1 MMKIKN
7 PTFTKRYLY
16 REKLKKKTNPI
27 HVSYKILKK
36 NDYGGD
42 LIHFL
47 DASKH
52 SLHLTNLIQMLCRFL
67 KKGTVF
73 MFKQ

>member
-16 REKLKKKTNPI
+16 REKLKKTNPI

-36 NDYGGD
+36 KIMGG
-42 LIHFL
+42 I
-47 DASKH
+47 SYI
-52 SLHLTNLIQMLCRFL
+52 SLTRLNIRYT
-67 KKGTVF
+67 
-73 MFKQ
+73 